1 MRSEEEFDAMCR
13 ERFKMSARDVERAL
27 GTLDAA
33 ERLVVGEGRYW
44 CDGDPRCEFYC
55 AGMCDGADGA
65 ESCLLEGKIA
75 RGEENV
81 YTFMLAP
88 SPFPV
93 YVTGTGLNDAARKL
107 SNSFSD
113 YARAG
118 FWAGLNVKDIEFHV
132 IPLGGDKS
140 YKAVC

>member
-13 ERFKMSARDVERAL
+13 VRFKMSARDVERAL
-27 GTLDAA
+27 GTPDAA
-33 ERLVVGEGRYW
+33 ERPVE
-44 CDGDPRCEFYC
+44 GDPRCEFYC
-55 AGMCDGADGA
+55 VGMCDGAG
-65 ESCLLEGKIA
+65 SCLHEEEIA
-75 RGEENV
+75 QGEENM

-93 YVTGTGLNDAARKL
+93 YVTGKGLDDAARKL
-107 SNSFSD
+107 SDSFSD

-132 IPLGGDKS
+132 IQLGGDKS

>member
-13 ERFKMSARDVERAL
+13 VRFKMSAREVERAL
-27 GTLDAA
+27 GTPDAA
-33 ERLVVGEGRYW
+33 ERPVEGEGRYR

-55 AGMCDGADGA
+55 AGMCGGAG
-65 ESCLLEGKIA
+65 SCLHEEEIA
-75 RGEENV
+75 QGEENM

-93 YVTGTGLNDAARKL
+93 YVTGKGLDDAARKL